1 MFNTN
6 QQARR
11 RAMWF
16 NGCNKVVNNDEN
28 TTDAGKEAITYF
40 AEKHQKRTPEQI
52 EEERQMYTST
62 R

>member
-1 MFNTN
+1 
-6 QQARR
+6 
-11 RAMWF
+11 MWF